1 MTLTAERLSLTYG
14 ERTVV
19 KSLNLTIPNGKVTVL
34 IGRNGSG
41 KSTILKALGRLLKPS
56 SGHVVL
62 DGKAIDQMESRA
74 LARQLAILPQGPI
87 APEGLTVEELV
98 KQGRFPHQNWLGI
111 ASKEDREAVER
122 ALAAMQLTELRERPL
137 QALSGGQRQRAWIAM
152 SLAQE
157 TPILLLDEPT
167 TYLDVAHQLEVLELV
182 AELNRRDGRTVVMVL
197 HDLNQAARYADHLVA
212 ISFGQVV
219 AEGAPKELL
228 TPELIRRVFGV
239 DAHVL
244 PDPETGCPICVPRY
258 LVGTV

>member
-1 MTLTAERLSLTYG
+1 MTLTTKDLTLTYG

-19 KSLNLTIPNGKVTVL
+19 RNLNLSIPEGKVTVL

-41 KSTILKALGRLLKPS
+41 KSTILKALGRLLKPT
-56 SGHVVL
+56 SGQILL
-62 DGKAIDQMESRA
+62 DGQPIESIETKA
-74 LARQLAILPQGPI
+74 LARRLAILPQGPV

-98 KQGRFPHQNWLGI
+98 KQGRFPHQNWLGLTTR
-111 ASKEDREAVER
+111 EDRAAVER
-122 ALAAMQLTELRERPL
+122 ALQATGLTELRDRPL

-152 SLAQE
+152 SLAQD

-182 AELNRRDGRTVVMVL
+182 AELNKKDGRTVVMVL

-212 ISFGQVV
+212 IVTGQVV
-219 AEGAPKELL
+219 AEGRPVELL

-244 PDPETGCPICVPRY
+244 TDPESGAPVCVPRC